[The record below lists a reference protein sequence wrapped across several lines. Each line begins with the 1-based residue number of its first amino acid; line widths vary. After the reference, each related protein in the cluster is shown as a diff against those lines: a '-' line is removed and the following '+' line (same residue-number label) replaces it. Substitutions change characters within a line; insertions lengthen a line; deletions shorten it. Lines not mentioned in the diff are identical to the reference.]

1 MRREVHGFAMDGREG
16 NIIWKHAEGEDGGW
30 CAEEE
35 EWKDNVRSVQ
45 VFVVIR
51 CGMYSLCVILPQKAE
66 KHLCFHKTSV

>member
-1 MRREVHGFAMDGREG
+1 MVGKSAYGGTQEVKTAGGVPGR
-16 NIIWKHAEGEDGGW
+16 KK
-30 CAEEE
+30 
-35 EWKDNVRSVQ
+35 WKDNVGSVQ